1 MGAGYPT
8 RGDRID
14 IRAQRPAELTTC
26 MLDATL
32 ADMSIDNADTSA
44 YKTPDWTIDLGA
56 PPTEVLDDA
65 RIGLVGDMMSALQ
78 SQLSSVTATMGFLE
92 DVIRDV
98 ALKGVSVDS
107 IAVGSRLSRE
117 AIERV
122 IAGGSIIEWPTRA

>member
-1 MGAGYPT
+1 
-8 RGDRID
+8 
-14 IRAQRPAELTTC
+14 

-32 ADMSIDNADTSA
+32 ADMSIDNADTSSP
-44 YKTPDWTIDLGA
+44 KTPDWTIDLGA
-56 PPTEVLDDA
+56 PPPEVVDDA
-65 RIGLVGDMMSALQ
+65 RIGLVGEMMSALQ

-98 ALKGVSVDS
+98 AEKGVSVDS

-117 AIERV
+117 AVERV